1 MGSMKPTGSSMLT
14 VVVSAELKGFE
25 ETEID
30 TTHGLTTTLKE
41 RVWVF
46 AVGYEASEA
55 VTLMA

>member
-1 MGSMKPTGSSMLT
+1 MLT
-14 VVVSAELKGFE
+14 VVVSAGLKGFAATKFE
-25 ETEID
+25 

-55 VTLMA
+55 VTLMAYEPT